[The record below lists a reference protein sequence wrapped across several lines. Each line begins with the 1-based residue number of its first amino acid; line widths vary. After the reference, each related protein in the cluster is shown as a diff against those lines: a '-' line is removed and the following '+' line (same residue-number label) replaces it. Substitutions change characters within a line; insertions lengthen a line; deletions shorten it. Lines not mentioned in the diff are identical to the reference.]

1 MFAEAV
7 IMAAF
12 FYGELIMTIV
22 RNQHGARAPCF
33 FDAQKTTATRKEGVE
48 ECLK

>member
-1 MFAEAV
+1 
-7 IMAAF
+7 
-12 FYGELIMTIV
+12 MTIT